1 MRSRNQTT
9 LRWLLWAITA
19 CLAAMLSGSATG
31 ESDEVLE
38 GALIAYAEG
47 MQSEDRNIRIQR
59 FTDSER
65 LFQAALSRTGP
76 SAALWTNLG
85 NAALQAERPGSAI
98 LAYRRALI
106 LDPAYA
112 RAKKNLAHAR
122 ERMPDWVPTPGAGGL
137 FDTFFF
143 WHNTLARSTRTTA
156 AALCFV
162 GLCALLAG
170 SLLLRL
176 PLLRYPAFV
185 LGVIWVALIASVL
198 ADPSRFAHL
207 EAVVTVPEAQ
217 ARAADSI
224 NAPLRFGQSLPE
236 GAEVR
241 ILEDRGG
248 WLHIELQNGRDG
260 WLTTHQVTRVAEEE
274 P

>member
-1 MRSRNQTT
+1 MMEAGNKTGRVRV
-9 LRWLLWAITA
+9 WM
-19 CLAAMLSGSATG
+19 LAAFGAILLTVSAGAQTQ
-31 ESDEVLE
+31 DALE
-38 GALIAYAEG
+38 QALTAYAAG
-47 MQSEDRNIRIQR
+47 MQSEDRDVRIQR
-59 FTDSER
+59 FTEAER
-65 LFQAALSRTGP
+65 LFRAALSKQGA

-106 LDPAYA
+106 LDPGYA

-122 ERMPDWVPTPGAGGL
+122 ERMPDWVPTPGSDGL

-143 WHNTLARSTRTTA
+143 WHNSLGRSTSTTV
-156 AALCFV
+156 AALGFLGMC
-162 GLCALLAG
+162 LLLSG
-170 SLLLRL
+170 SLLFRL

-185 LGVIWVALIASVL
+185 LGVIWIALIASVL
-198 ADPSRFAHL
+198 ADPARFAHQ

-224 NAPLRFGQSLPE
+224 NAPMRFGQSLPE

-248 WLHIELQNGRDG
+248 WIHIELQNGRDG
-260 WLTTHQVTRVAEEE
+260 WLTTHQVERIVEEE

>member
-1 MRSRNQTT
+1 MKSPKQTI
-9 LRWLLWAITA
+9 LRCLSWAMA
-19 CLAAMLSGSATG
+19 
-31 ESDEVLE
+31 
-38 GALIAYAEG
+38 GALAILIASPALSQTDETLNEALTAYAEG
-47 MQSEDRNIRIQR
+47 MQSEDRDIRIQR
-59 FTDSER
+59 FTEAER
-65 LFQAALSRTGP
+65 LFRASLESNGA

-112 RAKKNLAHAR
+112 RAKKNLDHAR
-122 ERMPDWVPTPGAGGL
+122 ERMPDWVPTPASGGL

-143 WHNTLARSTRTTA
+143 WHNTLAGSTRATLAVLSFT
-156 AALCFV
+156 
-162 GLCALLAG
+162 GLCLLLSG

-176 PLLRYPAFV
+176 PLLRYPAF
-185 LGVIWVALIASVL
+185 LFGLIWVALIASALV
-198 ADPSRFAHL
+198 DPSRSAHL

-217 ARAADSI
+217 VRAADSI

-260 WLTTHQVTRVAEEE
+260 WLTQNQVKRVAQKES
-274 P
+274 

>member
-1 MRSRNQTT
+1 MKSLKQTF
-9 LRWLLWAITA
+9 LRLLPWAVA
-19 CLAAMLSGSATG
+19 
-31 ESDEVLE
+31 
-38 GALIAYAEG
+38 GALAILLVSPALSQTDETLDEALTAYAEG

-59 FTDSER
+59 FTEAER
-65 LFQAALSRTGP
+65 LFQASLESNGP

-98 LAYRRALI
+98 LAYRRALV

-122 ERMPDWVPTPGAGGL
+122 ERMPDWVPTPASGGL

-143 WHNTLARSTRTTA
+143 WHNTLARSTRSTLA
-156 AALCFV
+156 VLSFAGLCFF
-162 GLCALLAG
+162 LSG
-170 SLLLRL
+170 SLLLRV
-176 PLLRYPAFV
+176 PWLRYPAFF
-185 LGVIWVALIASVL
+185 LGLSWLALIASVL
-198 ADPSRFAHL
+198 ADPSRSAYL

-248 WLHIELQNGRDG
+248 WLHVELQNGRDG
-260 WLTTHQVTRVAEEE
+260 WLTHTQVTRVAEEE
-274 P
+274 S